1 LTWLFDS
8 MGSGSKASYE
18 LAVQQII
25 DNQINPPV
33 VQLTLPWATTGSL
46 A

>member
-1 LTWLFDS
+1 VN
-8 MGSGSKASYE
+8 KAATEASV
-18 LAVQQII
+18 AQQI

-33 VQLTLPWATTGSL
+33 IMPPLPWATTQ